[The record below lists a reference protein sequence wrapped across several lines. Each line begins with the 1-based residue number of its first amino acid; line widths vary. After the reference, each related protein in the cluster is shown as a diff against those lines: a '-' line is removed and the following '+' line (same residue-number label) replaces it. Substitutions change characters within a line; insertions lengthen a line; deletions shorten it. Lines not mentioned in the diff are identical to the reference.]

1 MAFKRALWHSG
12 LTYQQTCYHCRAL
25 VRYTDYQLDFRPWY
39 PDGFVY
45 CPRCKGPLRHNEL
58 YAINPDGSPVYE
70 QPVAQPAPKP
80 APKLS
85 PCPNWESPLLWEL
98 TTSAPAAVKN
108 FNEILRNKIAS
119 QTFRSFGGFV
129 SFSGITFCCRQIR
142 LKTTKN
148 Y

>member
-85 PCPNWESPLLWEL
+85 PCPNCGLLL
-98 TTSAPAAVKN
+98 RLRSKTLMKFS
-108 FNEILRNKIAS
+108 EIKLLLKPSDHSEGLFLFPVLRSVVGK
-119 QTFRSFGGFV
+119 FD
-129 SFSGITFCCRQIR
+129 
-142 LKTTKN
+142 
-148 Y
+148 